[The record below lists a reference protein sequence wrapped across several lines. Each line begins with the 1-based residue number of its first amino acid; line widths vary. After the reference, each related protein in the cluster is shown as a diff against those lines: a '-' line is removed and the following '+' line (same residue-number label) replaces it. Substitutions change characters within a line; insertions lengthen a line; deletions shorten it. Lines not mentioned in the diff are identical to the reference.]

1 MSKSTYLKAFNNHLL
16 EMINDIL
23 NIYPDNVEIKTAKIS
38 IERVKQM
45 NPTIIIKAWYSFV
58 YIPYKE
64 YLDNGDLSYFFEKD
78 YSDDLSYL
86 KNTDDILK
94 VIDNLRQPLKELSSE
109 NKEHTAAYLKNLNK
123 LSEIYN
129 NS

>member
-23 NIYPDNVEIKTAKIS
+23 DIYPDNVEIKTAKIS
-38 IERVKQM
+38 IEKVKQM

-78 YSDDLSYL
+78 YRDDLSYL

-94 VIDNLRQPLKELSSE
+94 VIDNLRQPLKELSNE

>member
-1 MSKSTYLKAFNNHLL
+1 MSKSTYSKAFNNHLL

-23 NIYPDNVEIKTAKIS
+23 DIYPDNVEIKTAKIS
-38 IERVKQM
+38 IERIKQM
-45 NPTIIIKAWYSFV
+45 NPTIIIKAWYSCV

-78 YSDDLSYL
+78 YRDDLSYL

-94 VIDNLRQPLKELSSE
+94 IIDKIRQPLKEMSNE

-129 NS
+129 NA